1 MKRVVEID
9 IQLLA
14 WGAGGLLLG
23 LLLSALWLRGR
34 AAEAYR
40 RGQLEQAPEL
50 ERLRARIESLDSD
63 LGRERGHL
71 ERAEVRL
78 AELHAQ
84 LDRLS
89 DEHAADR
96 ARLEQLPVLQSQL
109 REAQQAL
116 QTSHSRLSEQQSRQA
131 ESEARAAALKQASE
145 EKLALLAATEQ
156 RLRDSFQT
164 LAQQLLDERAKR
176 FGEQSQ
182 KEIGG
187 IVEPLREQLKQFREA
202 LAATHAA
209 EARERGA
216 LSQEIQ
222 SLKQLN
228 QRISEDAINLTR
240 ALRGDSQAQGAWGEL
255 VLERI
260 LQASGLRAGSEYL
273 VQTSFSDADGGRSR
287 PDVIVRLPEERD
299 LVIDAKVSLVA
310 YERHV
315 AAEDEALREQ
325 ALREHIASIK
335 RHVDQLSGRD
345 YAGID
350 ELRTLDFVL
359 MFVPVEAAFVEAI
372 RRDEGIY
379 LYALERNVALVS
391 PSTLLATLRTVA
403 HLWKIER
410 RNVNAQEIAQRAGR
424 LYDYF
429 ASLVSEIETIGQQL
443 DKAQKAQAAALR
455 RLTEGGKGSIVLQV
469 QSLAELGAQARKR
482 LPENLVQ
489 RAGSEED
496 AAGD

>member
-1 MKRVVEID
+1 MAID
-9 IQLLA
+9 IQLL
-14 WGAGGLLLG
+14 WWTAGGLIAG
-23 LLLSALWLRGR
+23 LLIGALFLRGR
-34 AAEAYR
+34 AAAEYR
-40 RGQLEQAPEL
+40 RGQLEKEPEL
-50 ERLRARIESLDSD
+50 ERLRGRVEVLQDELSREQQMAQRNEAQMSALREELDEVS
-63 LGRERGHL
+63 ERY
-71 ERAEVRL
+71 
-78 AELHAQ
+78 
-84 LDRLS
+84 
-89 DEHAADR
+89 AADR
-96 ARLEQLPVLQSQL
+96 ARLEQIPPL
-109 REAQQAL
+109 REALDAAQQQL
-116 QTSHSRLSEQQSRQA
+116 TQSRAEMASLQA
-131 ESEARAAALKQASE
+131 RHAEGEARAQTWLQANE
-145 EKLALLAATEQ
+145 EKLALLAAAEQ
-156 RLRDSFQT
+156 RLRDSFQS
-164 LAQQLLDERAKR
+164 LAQQLLDERSKR

-228 QRISEDAINLTR
+228 QKISEDAINLTR

-273 VQTSFSDADGGRSR
+273 VQTSFSDEDGGRSR

-299 LVIDAKVSLVA
+299 LVIDSKVSLVA

-315 AAEDEALREQ
+315 VAEGDAAREQ
-325 ALREHIASIK
+325 ALREHVASLK
-335 RHVDQLSGRD
+335 RHVDQLSGRN
-345 YAGID
+345 YAELG

-372 RRDEGIY
+372 RRDEGLY
-379 LYALERNVALVS
+379 VYALERNVALVS

-410 RNVNAQEIAQRAGR
+410 RNLNAQEIAQRAGR

-429 ASLVSEIETIGQQL
+429 VSLVEEIETIGQQL
-443 DKAQKAQAAALR
+443 DKAQKAQAKALR

-469 QSLAELGAQARKR
+469 QTLADLGAQSRKQ
-482 LPENLVQ
+482 LPDALVRQ
-489 RAGSEED
+489 AGSDEPGDPGED
-496 AAGD
+496 

>member
-1 MKRVVEID
+1 MERALVID
-9 IQLLA
+9 VQQLW
-14 WGAGGLLLG
+14 WGGGGLLLG
-23 LLLSALWLRGR
+23 LLLAALFLRGR
-34 AAEAYR
+34 AAAEYR
-40 RGQLEQAPEL
+40 RGHLEQAPEL
-50 ERLRARIESLDSD
+50 ERLRARLESLDTQ
-63 LGRERGHL
+63 LGRERGQR
-71 ERAEVRL
+71 ERDEVQL
-78 AELHAQ
+78 VELHAQ
-84 LDRLS
+84 LDRVS
-89 DEHAADR
+89 EERAAER
-96 ARLEQLPVLQSQL
+96 ARAEQLGPLQAQL

-116 QTSHSRLSEQQSRQA
+116 RSSEAQLAEQRAHQA
-131 ESEARAAALKQASE
+131 ESEARAAAMRQSGE
-145 EKLALLAATEQ
+145 EKLALLASAEQ
-156 RLRDSFQT
+156 RLRDSFQS
-164 LAQQLLDERAKR
+164 LAQQLLDERSRR

-187 IVEPLREQLKQFREA
+187 IVEPLREQLRQFREA

-228 QRISEDAINLTR
+228 QRISEDAVNLTR

-255 VLERI
+255 VLERV
-260 LQASGLRAGSEYL
+260 LQASGLRAGSEYV
-273 VQTSFSDADGGRSR
+273 VQASFQDADGGRSR

-315 AAEDEALREQ
+315 VAEDERLREQ
-325 ALREHIASIK
+325 ALREHVASVK
-335 RHVDQLSGRD
+335 RHVDQLSGRSYSD
-345 YAGID
+345 LA

-372 RRDEGIY
+372 RCDEALY

-410 RNVNAQEIAQRAGR
+410 RNLNAQEIAERAGR

-429 ASLVSEIETIGQQL
+429 ASLVGEIESIGQQL
-443 DKAQKAQAAALR
+443 DKAQKAQATALR

-469 QSLAELGAQARKR
+469 QTLAELGAKSRKQ
-482 LPENLVQ
+482 LPEALLQ
-489 RAGSEED
+489 RAGSDEQVAKD
-496 AAGD
+496 

>member
-1 MKRVVEID
+1 MVLD
-9 IQLLA
+9 SQLLIWA
-14 WGAGGLLLG
+14 GAGLLGGLLIAT
-23 LLLSALWLRGR
+23 LLLGAWSR
-34 AAEAYR
+34 AEYR
-40 RGQLEQAPEL
+40 RGQLEREPEL
-50 ERLRARIESLDSD
+50 ERLKARQEGLHEDLD
-63 LGRERGHL
+63 REIQ
-71 ERAEVRL
+71 RAERL
-78 AELHAQ
+78 QALFDAKSVDFQ
-84 LDRLS
+84 RLS
-89 DEHAADR
+89 DELSGAR
-96 ARLEQLPVLQSQL
+96 ARLDQMARTQRELDQARGELAERHNQL
-109 REAQQAL
+109 AAMQAK
-116 QTSHSRLSEQQSRQA
+116 QA
-131 ESEARAAALKQASE
+131 ESEARAKAMHEASE
-145 EKLALLAATEQ
+145 EKLALLGSAEQ
-156 RLRDSFQT
+156 RLRDTFQT
-164 LAQQLLDERAKR
+164 LAQQLLDERSKR

-202 LAATHAA
+202 LATTHAA

-228 QRISEDAINLTR
+228 QRISEDAVNLTR

-273 VQTSFSDADGGRSR
+273 VQESFSDTEGGRSR
-287 PDVIVRLPEERD
+287 PDVIVRLPEDRD

-315 AAEDEALREQ
+315 VAEDAAQREQ
-325 ALREHIASIK
+325 SLREHIVSLK
-335 RHVDQLSGRD
+335 RHVDQLSGRN
-345 YAGID
+345 YAEID
-350 ELRTLDFVL
+350 ALRTLDFVL

-372 RRDEGIY
+372 RHDEGLYI
-379 LYALERNVALVS
+379 YALERNVALVS

-429 ASLVSEIETIGQQL
+429 ASLVTEIESIGQQL
-443 DKAQKAQAAALR
+443 DKAQKAQASAMR

-469 QSLAELGAQARKR
+469 QSLADLGAQARKQ
-482 LPENLVQ
+482 LPEALLR
-489 RAGSEED
+489 RAGSD
-496 AAGD
+496 AGDEDE

>member
-1 MKRVVEID
+1 LVID
-9 IQLLA
+9 IQQLW

-23 LLLSALWLRGR
+23 LLITALLQRGR
-34 AAEAYR
+34 AAAEYR

-50 ERLRARIESLDSD
+50 ERLRTRLESLEGE
-63 LGRERGHL
+63 LMRARGQRERD
-71 ERAEVRL
+71 EVQL

-84 LDRLS
+84 LDRAS
-89 DEHAADR
+89 DERAAER
-96 ARLEQLPVLQSQL
+96 ARAEQVAPLQVQL

-116 QTSHSRLSEQQSRQA
+116 RGSEARLAEQRSRQA
-131 ESEARAAALKQASE
+131 ESEARAAAMRQAGE
-145 EKLALLAATEQ
+145 EKLALLASAEQ
-156 RLRDSFQT
+156 RLRDSFQS
-164 LAQQLLDERAKR
+164 LAQQLLDERSRR

-187 IVEPLREQLKQFREA
+187 IVEPLREQLRQFREA
-202 LAATHAA
+202 LASTHAA

-216 LSQEIQ
+216 LSHEIQ

-228 QRISEDAINLTR
+228 QRISEDAVNLTR

-255 VLERI
+255 VLERV
-260 LQASGLRAGSEYL
+260 LQASGLRAGSEYV
-273 VQTSFSDADGGRSR
+273 VQASFRDAEGARSR

-315 AAEDEALREQ
+315 VAEDDGLREQ
-325 ALREHIASIK
+325 ALREHVASIK
-335 RHVDQLSGRD
+335 RHVDQLSGRSYSD
-345 YAGID
+345 LA

-372 RRDEGIY
+372 RCDESLY

-410 RNVNAQEIAQRAGR
+410 RNLNAQEIAERAGR

-429 ASLVSEIETIGQQL
+429 ASLVGEIESIGLQL
-443 DKAQKAQAAALR
+443 DKAQKAQVTALR

-469 QSLAELGAQARKR
+469 QTLAELGAKSRKQ
-482 LPENLVQ
+482 LPDTLLQ
-489 RAGSEED
+489 RAGSDPRASEP
-496 AAGD
+496 

>member
-1 MKRVVEID
+1 MVLD
-9 IQLLA
+9 SQLLIWA
-14 WGAGGLLLG
+14 AGGFLGGLLI
-23 LLLSALWLRGR
+23 ALALMAGR
-34 AAEAYR
+34 SRAEYR
-40 RGQLEQAPEL
+40 RGQLEKEPEL
-50 ERLRARIESLDSD
+50 ERLRARQEALLED
-63 LGRERGHL
+63 LGRETQRAD
-71 ERAEVRL
+71 RAEGLFEAKR
-78 AELHAQ
+78 ADHE
-84 LDRLS
+84 RLS
-89 DEHAADR
+89 DDLAAAR
-96 ARLEQLPVLQSQL
+96 ARLEQLVKMQRELDEARGELAQRQTQL
-109 REAQQAL
+109 ATMQA
-116 QTSHSRLSEQQSRQA
+116 RQA
-131 ESEARAAALKQASE
+131 ESEARAKAMHEASE
-145 EKLALLAATEQ
+145 EKLALLGAAEQ
-156 RLRDSFQT
+156 RLRDTFQT
-164 LAQQLLDERAKR
+164 LAQQLLDERSKR

-202 LAATHAA
+202 LATTHAA

-228 QRISEDAINLTR
+228 QRISEDAVNLTR

-273 VQTSFSDADGGRSR
+273 VQESFSDTEGGRSR

-315 AAEDEALREQ
+315 AAEDAALREQ
-325 ALREHIASIK
+325 ALREHIASLK
-335 RHVDQLSGRD
+335 RHVDQLSGRN
-345 YAGID
+345 YAEID
-350 ELRTLDFVL
+350 ALRTLDFVL

-372 RRDEGIY
+372 RRDEGLYI
-379 LYALERNVALVS
+379 YALERNVALVS

-429 ASLVSEIETIGQQL
+429 VSLVGEIEAIGQQL
-443 DKAQKAQAAALR
+443 DKAQKAQASALR

-469 QSLAELGAQARKR
+469 QSLADLGAQARKQ
-482 LPENLVQ
+482 LPDALVR
-489 RAGSEED
+489 RAGSESED
-496 AAGD
+496 EDE